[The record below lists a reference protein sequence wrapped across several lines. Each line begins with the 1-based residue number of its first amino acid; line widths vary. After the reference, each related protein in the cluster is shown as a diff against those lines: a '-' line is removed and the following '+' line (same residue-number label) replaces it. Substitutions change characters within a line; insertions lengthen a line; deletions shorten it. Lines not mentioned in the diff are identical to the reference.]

1 MQQGRSH
8 TIASVVLD
16 IAVVIAAA
24 RLMGAAF
31 HRIGQPAVLGEITAG
46 VLLGPSLLGVFP
58 GNLNE
63 VLFPMQAQPFLMAVA
78 QLGLILFMFIVGLEI
93 DLSLVR
99 GRERIASMVSLSS
112 VALPFGLGLALATV
126 LYPRHDTVN
135 GRQIE
140 FLALALFL
148 GVAMAITAFPVLA
161 RILSERGMH
170 RTPVGVLSLAC
181 AAVDDVIAWS
191 LLAIVVA
198 VSTGGSPNGIALL
211 ILGTA
216 AFAAFM
222 FLVVRPL
229 LAAGLVSRYQR
240 AGRLTPDLLAVVL
253 VGALLSA
260 YATEVIGVHAIFGAF
275 LFGVVMPRRGAAAL
289 TRDILAQVEHVAV
302 LLLLPVFFVVAGLQ
316 VDITGLG
323 LDGWWQLG
331 LILLVAVAGKFL
343 GAYGAARAQ
352 RVPRRQAGALGVLIN
367 TRGLTELVILT
378 VGLQLGVLDGQLYT
392 MLVVMALVTT
402 AMTGPLLNLIYP
414 DRLVRA
420 DIAAAQKAAPDTPEV
435 YTVLVA
441 LDDRPSD
448 RELVGLASEL
458 LGPQRPAALVLSRL
472 PPAPLAPV
480 EMGIGRAAE
489 LTDLVRSGNELRSLA
504 RVVEDRGIPCTIMS
518 HYSADRGADLA
529 EQAGHLDA
537 DVIVVPEGW
546 DSSGAGG
553 DRPRNDRPRN
563 DRPSRCPR
571 AVVRLGTALSGPLVV
586 VVGDDGPDAATAL
599 RLGSHVAAQRGI
611 PLRVQGM
618 GVQGMGGWRAGRR
631 AAHAVEALRRG
642 GVDVELAGDDAA
654 TTADLLLA
662 GAGAAL
668 PTAGDLAGTVV
679 TVTAGERE
687 VDVDGLVAALA
698 AR

>member
-1 MQQGRSH
+1 MQEGLSH
-8 TIASVVLD
+8 TIATVVLD
-16 IAVVIAAA
+16 IAIVIAAA

-31 HRIGQPAVLGEITAG
+31 HRISQPAVLGEITAG
-46 VLLGPSLLGVFP
+46 VLLGPTLLGVFP
-58 GNLNE
+58 GDLDQL
-63 VLFPMQAQPFLMAVA
+63 LFPMDARPFLMAIA
-78 QLGLILFMFIVGLEI
+78 QLGLILFMFIVGLEV

-112 VALPFGLGLALATV
+112 VVLPFGLGLALATV

-148 GVAMAITAFPVLA
+148 GVAMSITAFPVLA
-161 RILSERGMH
+161 RILSDRGMH

-198 VSTGGSPNGIALL
+198 VVMGGSPGGVALL

-229 LAAGLVSRYQR
+229 LAGLVSRYER
-240 AGRLTPDLLAVVL
+240 AGRLTPNLLAVVL

-275 LFGVVMPRRGAAAL
+275 LFGLAMPRRGATAL
-289 TRDILAQVEHVAV
+289 IRDILAQVEHVAV

-316 VDITGLG
+316 VDVTGLG
-323 LDGWWQLG
+323 LDGLWQLG
-331 LILLVAVAGKFL
+331 LILLVAVTGKFL

-352 RVPRRQAGALGVLIN
+352 RVPRRQAGALGLLIN

-378 VGLQLGVLDGQLYT
+378 VGLQLGVLDSQLYT

-402 AMTGPLLNLIYP
+402 AMAGPLLNLVYP

-420 DIAAAQKAAPDTPEV
+420 DIAAAQKTALGTPDA

-441 LDDRPSD
+441 LDDRPAD

-458 LGPQRPAALVLSRL
+458 VDQERPAALVLSRL
-472 PPAPLAPV
+472 PPAPPTPV
-480 EMGIGRAAE
+480 ELGSGRAAE
-489 LTDLVRSGNELRSLA
+489 LADLVRAGDELRGLA
-504 RVVEDRGIPCTIMS
+504 RAVEDRGIPCTIMS

-529 EQAGHLDA
+529 EQAGHVDA

-546 DSSGAGG
+546 EGNGAGG
-553 DRPRNDRPRN
+553 DRP
-563 DRPSRCPR
+563 SRRTR
-571 AVVRLGTALSGPLVV
+571 AIVRLGTAPSGPLIVV
-586 VVGDDGPDAATAL
+586 VNDDGPDAAAAL
-599 RLGSHVAAQRGI
+599 RLGSHVAAQRGV
-611 PLRVQGM
+611 PLRVRGA
-618 GVQGMGGWRAGRR
+618 GGWRAGRR

-642 GVDVELAGDDAA
+642 GVDIELVGEDAA
-654 TTADLLLA
+654 TAAGLLIADAPLP
-662 GAGAAL
+662 AAS
-668 PTAGDLAGTVV
+668 DLRGTVV
-679 TVTAGERE
+679 VVTAGERE
-687 VDVDGLVAALA
+687 VDVDGLAAALA
-698 AR
+698 VR

>member
-1 MQQGRSH
+1 MQQGLSH
-8 TIASVVLD
+8 TIGIVVLD
-16 IAVVIAAA
+16 IAIVIIAA

-31 HRIGQPAVLGEITAG
+31 RRIGQPAVLGEITAG
-46 VLLGPSLLGVFP
+46 VLLGPTLLGAFP
-58 GNLNE
+58 GDLDQL
-63 VLFPMQAQPFLMAVA
+63 LFPMDARPFLMAIA
-78 QLGLILFMFIVGLEI
+78 QLGLILFMFIVGLEV

-148 GVAMAITAFPVLA
+148 GVAMSITAFPVLA
-161 RILSERGMH
+161 RILSDRGMH

-198 VSTGGSPNGIALL
+198 VVMGGSPGGVALL

-229 LAAGLVSRYQR
+229 LAGLVSRYER
-240 AGRLTPDLLAVVL
+240 AGRLTPNLLAVAL

-275 LFGVVMPRRGAAAL
+275 LFGLVMPRRGATAL
-289 TRDILAQVEHVAV
+289 IRDILAQVEHVAV

-316 VDITGLG
+316 VDVPGLG
-323 LDGWWQLG
+323 LAELWQLG
-331 LILLVAVAGKFL
+331 LILLVAVTGKFL

-352 RVPRRQAGALGVLIN
+352 RVPRRQAGALGLLIN

-402 AMTGPLLNLIYP
+402 AMAGPLLNLVYP

-420 DIAAAQKAAPDTPEV
+420 DIAAAQKTALDTPDA
-435 YTVLVA
+435 YTMLVA
-441 LDDRPSD
+441 LDDRPAD
-448 RELVGLASEL
+448 HELVGLASEL
-458 LGPQRPAALVLSRL
+458 IGHERPAALVLSRL
-472 PPAPLAPV
+472 PPAPPTPV
-480 EMGIGRAAE
+480 ELGSGRAA
-489 LTDLVRSGNELRSLA
+489 DLVRAGDELRDLA
-504 RVVEDRGIPCTIMS
+504 RAVEDRGIPCTIMS

-529 EQAGHLDA
+529 EQASHIDA

-546 DSSGAGG
+546 EGNGASG
-553 DRPRNDRPRN
+553 
-563 DRPSRCPR
+563 DRPSRRTR
-571 AVVRLGTALSGPLVV
+571 AVVRLGTAPSGPLIVV
-586 VVGDDGPDAATAL
+586 VNDDGPDAAAAL
-599 RLGSHVAAQRGI
+599 RLGSHVAAQRGV
-611 PLRVQGM
+611 PLRVQGA
-618 GVQGMGGWRAGRR
+618 GGWRAGRR

-642 GVDVELAGDDAA
+642 GVDIELVGEDAA
-654 TTADLLLA
+654 TAAGLLIADAPLP
-662 GAGAAL
+662 AAS
-668 PTAGDLAGTVV
+668 DLHGTVV
-679 TVTAGERE
+679 AVTAGERE
-687 VDVDGLVAALA
+687 VDVDGLAAALV